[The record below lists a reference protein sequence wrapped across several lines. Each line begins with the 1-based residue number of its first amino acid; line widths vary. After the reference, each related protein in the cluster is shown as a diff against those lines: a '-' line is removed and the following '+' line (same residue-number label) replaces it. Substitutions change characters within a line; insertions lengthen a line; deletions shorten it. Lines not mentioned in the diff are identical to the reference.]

1 MLSKNCFNSL
11 RNTAACC
18 VANPFALLDLLPI
31 LTLMSEVYYPLF
43 VETIMFKVPPGTKSR
58 LRRLNRNIS
67 ALLREQVERLL
78 DGGVGG
84 SVHSRASRLCGVIKG
99 GRRDVATTRD
109 YLKQYAPK
117 RSA

>member
-1 MLSKNCFNSL
+1 MAK
-11 RNTAACC
+11 
-18 VANPFALLDLLPI
+18 
-31 LTLMSEVYYPLF
+31 VYYPLT
-43 VETIMFKVPPGTKSR
+43 VETIMFNVPSGTKDR

-78 DGGVGG
+78 ERESDG

-99 GRRDVATTRD
+99 GRRDVATTKD

-117 RSA
+117 RPA